1 MNQIIVNISASNEE
15 QDMDYLCF
23 YINFLKTIA
32 NKLDINALSLFFH
45 KEYNSFPL
53 LDEVS
58 IFFNFNDIMIKNTTR
73 NIFLSIVKLNYEPLI
88 QYVCDIPR
96 ITDLLLFADNIKSY
110 IIYLNSINK
119 NDNDMN
125 ISEIKLKIKEVEEN
139 IIDDFLFIQD
149 ILSIGIQKI
158 NYILI
163 NSLFSITLKYLF
175 KNIISHNKENISFY
189 ILNLMLKN
197 IKDECLSNLIAFILY
212 SSQINN
218 NINEFILSEESQE
231 IYNILYLNKIISH
244 NSGCLNLL
252 FEEYIILV
260 FNQNFLKSMRYI
272 KEEDKVFEEI
282 IEISKCIKQRK
293 DDEIKDI
300 NIGIKIISEHLRKKD
315 KLEQII
321 KRMEEYHNLIS
332 KYTGINLGISHGY
345 SNNSF
350 LKLILDNLL
359 LYSSEDLK
367 ISININN
374 IKENFLKKECFSLL
388 DLNQITDNQY
398 IYINQIFLIL
408 QVINNDKISLE
419 LKKFLYLNKNKSI
432 EEKEKDSDI
441 FDNKLILKNLKIK
454 NVNEDNEENKCL
466 LSSRKRNELIKD
478 FFGISETKTD
488 YDMLNNYF
496 TKSISETNNS
506 SNNNNISYALIPK
519 PNNNDINDD
528 IINFRSFNFNNKNI
542 NKIFSKYNSK
552 TPEEKYDNNINF
564 HDELLQKLID
574 IIFNN
579 DRILT
584 RLIYRIS
591 LELIENLILGVD
603 NSNFYKDKYK
613 EIIIKKYYQILN
625 DINTILLN
633 SNSIKTKVYKFAY
646 QYLEE
651 CFILNKNKFNFL
663 LNECLIKYSLYFLLK
678 INYKQDKGCFD
689 IIDYP
694 KKENE
699 NLQCLFQALIGLCD
713 LKYLFGF
720 INENNK
726 YKYLLRNAEF
736 PFKLINSNQEKD
748 GLINLNELNIKI
760 NPVPV
765 IYKSKNIE
773 QQNFFI
779 LVYQN
784 YLFIVS
790 PLTKKEEK
798 SHSYFIEYKFPLRQI
813 LAYQDRGE
821 PRTLYLLNKNEIES
835 TLFFNGVQQATNM
848 KDNIIN
854 TIKLS
859 NLMEFSE
866 VKKFINDLMES

>member
-1 MNQIIVNISASNEE
+1 M
-15 QDMDYLCF
+15 
-23 YINFLKTIA
+23 
-32 NKLDINALSLFFH
+32 
-45 KEYNSFPL
+45 
-53 LDEVS
+53 
-58 IFFNFNDIMIKNTTR
+58 
-73 NIFLSIVKLNYEPLI
+73 
-88 QYVCDIPR
+88 
-96 ITDLLLFADNIKSY
+96 
-110 IIYLNSINK
+110 
-119 NDNDMN
+119 
-125 ISEIKLKIKEVEEN
+125 
-139 IIDDFLFIQD
+139 
-149 ILSIGIQKI
+149 
-158 NYILI
+158 
-163 NSLFSITLKYLF
+163 
-175 KNIISHNKENISFY
+175 
-189 ILNLMLKN
+189 
-197 IKDECLSNLIAFILY
+197 
-212 SSQINN
+212 
-218 NINEFILSEESQE
+218 
-231 IYNILYLNKIISH
+231 
-244 NSGCLNLL
+244 
-252 FEEYIILV
+252 
-260 FNQNFLKSMRYI
+260 
-272 KEEDKVFEEI
+272 
-282 IEISKCIKQRK
+282 
-293 DDEIKDI
+293 
-300 NIGIKIISEHLRKKD
+300 
-315 KLEQII
+315 
-321 KRMEEYHNLIS
+321 
-332 KYTGINLGISHGY
+332 
-345 SNNSF
+345 
-350 LKLILDNLL
+350 
-359 LYSSEDLK
+359 
-367 ISININN
+367 
-374 IKENFLKKECFSLL
+374 
-388 DLNQITDNQY
+388 
-398 IYINQIFLIL
+398 IL

-564 HDELLQKLID
+564 HDELLQKIID

-579 DRILT
+579 NRILT

-591 LELIENLILGVD
+591 FELIENLILGVD

-613 EIIIKKYYQILN
+613 EIILKKYSQILN
-625 DINTILLN
+625 DLNTILLN

-663 LNECLIKYSLYFLLK
+663 LNDCLIKYSLYFLLK
-678 INYKQDKGCFD
+678 VNYKENKGCFD
-689 IIDYP
+689 IFDYP

-720 INENNK
+720 INE
-726 YKYLLRNAEF
+726 
-736 PFKLINSNQEKD
+736 
-748 GLINLNELNIKI
+748 
-760 NPVPV
+760 
-765 IYKSKNIE
+765 NIE

-848 KDNIIN
+848 KDSIIN